1 MRIRSVHLLPLVIA
15 MSKTQHGRD
24 HSEYLWDRGKTNEL
38 SENLWN
44 RACKIRQVCLG
55 LVIKLPTNALCT
67 TV

>member
-15 MSKTQHGRD
+15 MSKTQHGID

-44 RACKIRQVCLG
+44 RACKIRQILTQFICFTSV
-55 LVIKLPTNALCT
+55 P
-67 TV
+67 

>member
-44 RACKIRQVCLG
+44 RACKIRHEKHG
-55 LVIKLPTNALCT
+55 K
-67 TV
+67 